1 MRFVAVDVE
10 TANPRMSSI
19 CQIGVVTFEGGREI
33 AADVRLIDPGEYFDP
48 FNVQVHGITAAQVR
62 GHPTF
67 RELHPWL
74 HECTAGEIVACHTHF
89 DRVAVM
95 QACQRCKVEPLP
107 CSWLD
112 TAKVARRAWEEFS
125 GAGYGLSSLAR
136 HFGIEFRHHDAL
148 EDART
153 AGLILLRAVEETGMD
168 LTQWLERCKRG
179 ISSRSSGVAI
189 RREGDGVGPL
199 VGETIVFTGALEV
212 TRAEAADVAHEAGAA
227 VEPGVT
233 KKTTLLVVG
242 DQDIEK
248 LNGHDKSSKHRK
260 AESLIAAGRP
270 IRIVGE
276 ADFIEMCAAT

>member
-1 MRFVAVDVE
+1 MKFVAVDVE

-19 CQIGVVTFEGGREI
+19 CQIGVVVFESGREV
-33 AADVRLIDPGEYFDP
+33 AAEVRLVDPCEYFDP
-48 FNVQVHGITAAQVR
+48 YNVEVHGITAAQVR
-62 GHPTF
+62 GQPSF

-74 HECTAGEIVACHTHF
+74 REYTAGEIVACHTHF

-95 QACQRCKVEPLP
+95 QACQRCEVEPLP
-107 CSWLD
+107 CNWLD
-112 TAKVARRAWEEFS
+112 TAKVARRAWEGFS
-125 GAGYGLSSLAR
+125 GGGYGLANLAS

-153 AGLILLRAVEETGMD
+153 AGLILLRAVEDSGMD
-168 LTQWLERCKRG
+168 PSDWLERCRRG
-179 ISSRSSGVAI
+179 ISSPSSGPAL
-189 RREGDGVGPL
+189 RREGDGDGPL
-199 VGETIVFTGALEV
+199 LGETVVFTGALQI

-233 KKTTLLVVG
+233 KKTTMLVVG

-248 LNGHDKSSKHRK
+248 LNGHEKSSKHRK
-260 AESLIAAGRP
+260 AETLISAGRS

-276 ADFIEMCAAT
+276 ANFMDMCAAT